1 MNTETETETQTTN
14 TTVSVDANEQQHR
27 SDMNQIQMKYRTV
40 LNNANNGELEANTSE
55 HIKDM
60 AALEQIL
67 DKEQQHNKT
76 KTWNKLDKTQKIQ
89 KLHAYAEKYAKEHG
103 LPMKEMKTLKMY
115 FIQCLDEQKLLK
127 TKEVVY
133 NKDTREI
140 INIPGL
146 GFNMITHTFYIK
158 NMDPKHVSTIK
169 SLTPKRISEKNIG

>member
-1 MNTETETETQTTN
+1 MNSENTIATTETTAP
-14 TTVSVDANEQQHR
+14 VVANNPE
-27 SDMNQIQMKYRTV
+27 MNQIQMKYRTV
-40 LNNANNGELEANTSE
+40 LNNANNGELEANVSE
-55 HIKDM
+55 QIKDM
-60 AALEQIL
+60 ATLEELL

-89 KLHAYAEKYAKEHG
+89 KLHAYAEKYSKEHG
-103 LPMKEMKTLKMY
+103 LPVKEMKTLKMY

-127 TKEVVY
+127 TKEVIY
-133 NKDTREI
+133 NKDSREI

-169 SLTPKRISEKNIG
+169 SLTPKRISEKNMESK